1 MLTFVFSVSE
11 IVVVDVVDGLVVTD
25 AVVSVDDVAVVGVV
39 LLL

>member
-11 IVVVDVVDGLVVTD
+11 IVVGAVVDGFVVTD
-25 AVVSVDDVAVVGVV
+25 GVVSVDDVAVVGVV

>member
-11 IVVVDVVDGLVVTD
+11 IVVVAVVDGFAVTD
-25 AVVSVDDVAVVGVV
+25 VVVSVDDVAVVGVV